1 MCQLHVYTNCA
12 ETSAHRSEDRAAPD
26 VADSKDSG
34 ESKHKFRNMI
44 FGEEAMRISPK
55 EPYTIHRPIRRG
67 HFNVSPQY
75 SAHQVYISLSCLL
88 WREFFSLLIGY
99 FYLFR
104 FVRT

>member
-1 MCQLHVYTNCA
+1 MFEDENL
-12 ETSAHRSEDRAAPD
+12 DRAAPD
-26 VADSKDSG
+26 VTDSG
-34 ESKHKFRNMI
+34 ESKRKYRNMI

-75 SAHQVYISLSCLL
+75 SAQQVHPC
-88 WREFFSLLIGY
+88 FFLFSIVDD
-99 FYLFR
+99 YLFDTPTCLSR